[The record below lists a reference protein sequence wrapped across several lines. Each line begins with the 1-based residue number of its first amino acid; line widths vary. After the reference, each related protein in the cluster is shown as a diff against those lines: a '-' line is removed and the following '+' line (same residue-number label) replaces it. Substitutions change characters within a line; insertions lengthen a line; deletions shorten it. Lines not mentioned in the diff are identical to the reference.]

1 MSEERQHPGSTHPVG
16 ARNGD
21 ARRNA
26 ATDLPTPPSGLV
38 NEDHHSWQPG
48 DSPRVNTIALARFGM
63 VLVIVVEAMTFA
75 GLISAFLSIRASL
88 DFWPPLDQPRFPVI
102 ATAINTAV
110 LLVSGATMFLFMTK
124 YRKPDTSTATLTT
137 LLVLTLALGGLF
149 VGLQGIEWARLIGYG
164 LTVTSSSYGSIFYV
178 LIGFHA
184 IHVLTAVLCLAL
196 VTASALRR
204 QFPPEDG
211 QHGSGIDLL
220 VFRRLGLAGL
230 VWSGLLL
237 AWRYSL
243 EPSPPTEGWW
253 ETRLDCGRQ

>member
-16 ARNGD
+16 ASNGD

-38 NEDHHSWQPG
+38 NGDHHSWQPG

-110 LLVSGATMFLFMTK
+110 LLVSGAAMFLFMTK

-204 QFPPEDG
+204 QFP
-211 QHGSGIDLL
+211 
-220 VFRRLGLAGL
+220 RRMASMEAASIFWYFVVL
-230 VWSGLLL
+230 VWPVLYGVV
-237 AWRYSL
+237 YF
-243 EPSPPTEGWW
+243 
-253 ETRLDCGRQ
+253 